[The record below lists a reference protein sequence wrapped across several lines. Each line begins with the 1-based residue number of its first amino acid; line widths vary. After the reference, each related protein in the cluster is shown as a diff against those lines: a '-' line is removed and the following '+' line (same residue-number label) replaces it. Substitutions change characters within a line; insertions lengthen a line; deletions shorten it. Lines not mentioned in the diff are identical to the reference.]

1 MTPAPGRVPSE
12 AVPGDLTDRPWPEV
26 GRPVVVLP
34 LGSTEQHGPHLPLDT
49 DTVIAEAVAVR
60 LAERLRHERDVDV
73 AVARPL
79 AYGASGEHEG
89 FPGTMSIGHEALHAV
104 LVELGR
110 SACRWA
116 AGVVFVNGHGGNVP
130 TLKKAV
136 ELLRYEGR
144 AVAWTSCDLP
154 GADAHAGGVCGLL
167 CGPRS
172 IARSRWGC
180 GAGRSR
186 GDRTQAPSG
195 VVLRQELLG
204 CVVDIGRAGG
214 RVEDDVILGFGG
226 RGRERGI
233 WLDAESFSCAAE
245 GRGVAAAGEAHP
257 L

>member
-1 MTPAPGRVPSE
+1 MLNAIHLLVSDPIVGVVDCIVQDVKVHAKYPSLGLRSRIPTPKRLPRLP
-12 AVPGDLTDRPWPEV
+12 
-26 GRPVVVLP
+26 VLP
-34 LGSTEQHGPHLPLDT
+34 GLCLFASPLALDFFQLLISLFLDFRRGAAQADEELRALELFRQSHARPHLGVFGSELPDL
-49 DTVIAEAVAVR
+49 
-60 LAERLRHERDVDV
+60 VD
-73 AVARPL
+73 
-79 AYGASGEHEG
+79 
-89 FPGTMSIGHEALHAV
+89 
-104 LVELGR
+104 LGGR
-110 SACRWA
+110 E
-116 AGVVFVNGHGGNVP
+116 VVF
-130 TLKKAV
+130 
-136 ELLRYEGR
+136 LLLSR
-144 AVAWTSCDLP
+144 TQH

-186 GDRTQAPSG
+186 GDRTQAPSR